1 MLVNRE
7 RLAEVLGCSLRTIDE
22 FKRQGMPGEAPKRP
36 GDQWKFDTA
45 ASVEWLRQRERQS
58 ALGEIATIDESEAKR
73 RKLAAEAAM
82 AELDLA
88 KAEEQAV
95 SLQDFAKAWSGMI
108 GSARAKLLGLGSKLG
123 PGLAIIDDAAECRSA
138 VDAGIGEA
146 LQELSEFE
154 PEIPFDAES
163 DKQAAGGDSESP
175 KAMGATTGPDSQRV
189 GGRGKKA
196 IERVERGTR
205 RI

>member
-1 MLVNRE
+1 MLLNRE
-7 RLAEVLGCSLRTIDE
+7 KLAECLGCSLRTIDE
-22 FKRQGMPGEAPKRP
+22 YRRQGMPGEAPKRP

-88 KAEEQAV
+88 KAEGQAV
-95 SLQDFAKAWSGMI
+95 GLQDFAKAWAGMI
-108 GSARAKLLGLGSKLG
+108 GSARAKLLGLGSKMG
-123 PGLAIIDDAAECRSA
+123 PGLAIVDDAAECSSV
-138 VDAGIGEA
+138 VDLGISEA

-154 PEIPFDAES
+154 PEIRFDAES
-163 DKQAAGGDSESP
+163 TPKAPSGDSVGTKALGSAAGSHG
-175 KAMGATTGPDSQRV
+175 KRV
-189 GGRGKKA
+189 GGRGKK
-196 IERVERGTR
+196 TK
-205 RI
+205 